1 MNNMSPKFRV
11 LPLEFSIHNGS
22 TFSMFS
28 IQFSRF
34 HPPCLYSPSSVNLS
48 NPENAAIRMIM
59 AGWLKLAFIDFI
71 QNRTFSVYD
80 ISSQNW
86 RKNWR
91 PIAADGYKYRI
102 VIWTGKNVCPT
113 LIYFSFAYCKSH
125 VSLFAKFNLGPT
137 VFVRN
142 SFLCWV

>member
-11 LPLEFSIHNGS
+11 LPLEFPIHNGS

-34 HPPCLYSPSSVNLS
+34 HPPAPLS
-48 NPENAAIRMIM
+48 HRATGLSKPENAAVRMIM

-137 VFVRN
+137 VFARN
-142 SFLCWV
+142 SFLW